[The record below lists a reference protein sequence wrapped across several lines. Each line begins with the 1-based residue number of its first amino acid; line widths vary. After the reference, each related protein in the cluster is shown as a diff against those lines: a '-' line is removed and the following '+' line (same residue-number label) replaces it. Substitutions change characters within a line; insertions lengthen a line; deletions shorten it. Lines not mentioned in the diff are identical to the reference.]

1 MMPTSV
7 SARFLPLAVAALA
20 VIGFVSVL
28 VSSVTS
34 MALTTLAEALGTSM
48 SSIVWVTTV
57 FLLTAGL
64 ALPFAGWA
72 VDRFGGRPVLLVG
85 LAVFA
90 AGALGSGSAVTFEQL
105 IAARAVQGLGGG
117 VLESAC
123 LALIS
128 QITDRRRI
136 GAVMGLMS
144 MVINLAPAVGPVI
157 GAALL
162 SAAGWRSVF
171 LFAVPPILLAGVLL
185 ALSLGQWRTSPG
197 TDSSAPGAAQAH
209 RFDLVGLALLG
220 LGFTASLFAIGR
232 LSAGTPWSTLTAGV
246 LGALLLVVYV
256 RRSLR
261 VPAPIIDPRLF
272 TDRRFSGAAAI
283 MGMGGVLLFSTLTLV
298 PLLAARSWDLSGLT
312 EAVPLAAFGT
322 GMLVSMSVAGAL
334 SDRVGSRRIVTTAAA
349 CSAGSLALL
358 AACAQLLPSPALV
371 CTLLLCL
378 TGLSFG
384 AVSAPTFASIY
395 RILPAAMAG
404 RGTTAVLLVVQL
416 GAALGVTGIG
426 SLVGAVGSRSHTTVL
441 VLLAGLMLTA
451 AGVAAL
457 ALSREA
463 SARHA
468 DDRTTR

>member
-1 MMPTSV
+1 MMPTTV
-7 SARFLPLAVAALA
+7 SARLFPLAVAALA
-20 VIGFVSVL
+20 IVGFVSVL

-34 MALTTLAEALGTSM
+34 MALTTLAEAFGTSM

-57 FLLTAGL
+57 FLLAAGL

-72 VDRFGGRPVLLVG
+72 VDRFGGRSVLLVG

-90 AGALGSGSAVTFEQL
+90 AGSLGSGSAVTFEQL

-117 VLESAC
+117 VLEPAC
-123 LALIS
+123 LALVS

-144 MVINLAPAVGPVI
+144 MVVNLAPAVGPVV

-162 SAAGWRSVF
+162 SAAGWRGVF
-171 LFAVPPILLAGVLL
+171 LFAVPPVLLAGVLL
-185 ALSLGQWRTSPG
+185 ALSLRRRRTPPG
-197 TDSSAPGAAQAH
+197 TGSSAAGAARPH
-209 RFDLVGLALLG
+209 RFDLAGLALLG

-261 VPAPIIDPRLF
+261 VPAPIVDPRLF
-272 TDRRFSGAAAI
+272 TDRRFSGAVAI
-283 MGMGGVLLFSTLTLV
+283 MGTGGVLLFSVLTLV
-298 PLLAARSWDLSGLT
+298 PLLAARSWNLSGLAQ
-312 EAVPLAAFGT
+312 AVPLAAFGA

-334 SDRVGSRRIVTTAAA
+334 SDRIGSQRIVTTAAA

-384 AVSAPTFASIY
+384 AVSAPTFACVY
-395 RILPAAMAG
+395 RVLPEATVG
-404 RGTTAVLLVVQL
+404 RGTTAVLLAVQL
-416 GAALGVTGIG
+416 GAASGVTGIG
-426 SLVGAVGSRSHTTVL
+426 SLVGALGGDSHTAVL
-441 VLLAGLMLTA
+441 VLLAGLMLA
-451 AGVAAL
+451 AAVIAGL
-457 ALSREA
+457 TLSQEA
-463 SARHA
+463 GARHA
-468 DDRTTR
+468 NGGTAR